1 MPPLQLLVSAGEV
14 QKSVSPSG
22 HTLHVGSQDMV
33 GTETGQEEEQ
43 GPKGERLI
51 HQAFNAV
58 FISFTAV
65 DSEIVSHPRKI
76 SR

>member
-33 GTETGQEEEQ
+33 GTETGQEE
-43 GPKGERLI
+43 
-51 HQAFNAV
+51 
-58 FISFTAV
+58 
-65 DSEIVSHPRKI
+65 RKMAGG
-76 SR
+76 SQYTQPSGDTSTLQ